1 MVRLLVVWVH
11 FPALSGEQRVK
22 VALNC
27 LLGEEAGA
35 KANETFKDVFIP
47 LSMCRKTLNTHTH
60 THTSKQLDD
69 IFLALAKYLILNAC
83 V

>member
-60 THTSKQLDD
+60 TSKQLDD

>member
-1 MVRLLVVWVH
+1 MVRLLLVWVH

-47 LSMCRKTLNTHTH
+47 LSMKTLSEDFKH
-60 THTSKQLDD
+60 THTSKQLGD